1 MYVDSHCHLEMEDF
15 DEDRG
20 QVIEQSLAEGL
31 VYILTVG
38 TEERYFARVTELV
51 DRYAEVYGA
60 CGIHPH
66 NGTAWDEGIAKRL
79 AAALA
84 HPKVLALG
92 EIGLD
97 FFKNH
102 SPRKDQIAAFE
113 GQLALAADMGLPVI
127 IHSRSAQD
135 ESLSI
140 LGASAQSLR
149 AGGVIHC
156 FSYDLAAAKK
166 LLDMGFYIS
175 IPGTITYSKNTA
187 LIDVAGYI
195 PSDRILA
202 ETDAPFLAPV
212 PYRGKRNLPYFVKI
226 TTARLAA
233 VRGTEIEEM
242 AMHIRRNFETLFF
255 QDRRG
260 AHG

>member
-1 MYVDSHCHLEMEDF
+1 MYVDSHCHLEIEDF
-15 DEDRG
+15 EEDRG

-31 VYILTVG
+31 VYMLTVG
-38 TEERYFARVTELV
+38 TEERYFARVKKIVE
-51 DRYAEVYGA
+51 RYPEVYGA

-66 NGTAWDEGIAKRL
+66 NGTGWNEGTAKRL
-79 AAALA
+79 AAALS
-84 HPKVLALG
+84 HPGMVALG

-97 FFKNH
+97 FFRNH
-102 SPRKDQIAAFE
+102 SPMADQIAAFE
-113 GQLALAADMGLPVI
+113 GQLSLAGELGLPVI
-127 IHSRSAQD
+127 IHSRSSQI

-140 LGASAQSLR
+140 LGASVGSLK

-156 FSYDLAAAKK
+156 FSYDLETAKR

-175 IPGTITYSKNTA
+175 IPGTITYTKNTA
-187 LIDVAGYI
+187 LIDVARFI

-226 TTARLAA
+226 TVARLAA
-233 VRGTEIEEM
+233 VRNIGVEEM
-242 AMHIRRNFETLFF
+242 AMDIRQNFETLFL
-255 QDRRG
+255 RG
-260 AHG
+260 RKGAGK

>member
-1 MYVDSHCHLEMEDF
+1 MYVDSHCHLEIEEF
-15 DEDRG
+15 EEDRS

-38 TEERYFARVTELV
+38 TEERHFARVTEIV
-51 DRYAEVYGA
+51 ERYPEVYGA

-66 NGTAWDEGIAKRL
+66 NGTAWNEGTAKRL
-79 AAALA
+79 AAALD
-84 HPKVLALG
+84 HPRMVALG
-92 EIGLD
+92 ETGLD

-102 SPRKDQIAAFE
+102 SPRADQIAAFE
-113 GQLALAADMGLPVI
+113 GQLSLAGDLGLPVI
-127 IHSRSAQD
+127 VHSRSSQI

-140 LGASAQSLR
+140 LGASVGSLK

-156 FSYDLAAAKK
+156 FSYDLETAKK
-166 LLDMGFYIS
+166 LLDMGFYLS
-175 IPGTITYSKNTA
+175 IPGTITYTKNTA
-187 LIDVAGYI
+187 LIDVARYI

-226 TTARLAA
+226 TVARLAA
-233 VRGTEIEEM
+233 VRGIGIEEM
-242 AMHIRRNFETLFF
+242 AMDIRRNFETLFF
-255 QDRRG
+255 RG
-260 AHG
+260 RKGVGE